1 MTPQDTPQD
10 SRSCEVSFPHPF
22 DFAPALF
29 YTGTLVLQVCNLTPL
44 PLQEYDFMA
53 NPDRQRQV
61 RPVPASPRSYETFAR
76 QPFYEKIDSDLLAR
90 APEVQWVVD
99 FATGTGAAIEHLLE
113 LGKLKPG
120 AIVYGVDIDEES
132 LSVARTKFADFLDE
146 SPTAVTV
153 RFMRGSVEEI
163 PLPSESQ
170 ELVTFLNSA
179 HLTNLERS
187 LTEASRLLQKGGSLL
202 LNTAY
207 EAQALPP
214 GSARH
219 WGLMIA
225 TARKLAKER
234 GHCDDMPNPVNLLGY
249 SADDYR
255 RIAGL
260 AGFGEI
266 EIEHHTVDMDLPAI
280 LAIFGYEGFAQG
292 AMPGVDIDLAI
303 SCLQDAANGYFERM
317 KPKGLQCV
325 GRTWMF
331 LEARKT

>member
-1 MTPQDTPQD
+1 
-10 SRSCEVSFPHPF
+10 
-22 DFAPALF
+22 
-29 YTGTLVLQVCNLTPL
+29 
-44 PLQEYDFMA
+44 MA
-53 NPDRQRQV
+53 NPDHQRQV
-61 RPVPASPRSYETFAR
+61 RPVTASPRSYETFAR

-90 APEVQWVVD
+90 APEVERVVD
-99 FATGTGAAIEHLLE
+99 FATGTGAAIEHLIE

-120 AIVYGVDIDEES
+120 AMVYGVDIDEES

-146 SPTAVTV
+146 SPTAITV

-214 GSARH
+214 GSGRH

-234 GHCDDMPNPVNLLGY
+234 GHSDDMPNPVNLLGY

-255 RIAGL
+255 RIADQ

-303 SCLQDAANGYFERM
+303 SCLQDSANSYFERM
-317 KPKGLQCV
+317 KPKGLQSV

-331 LEARKT
+331 LEARKA